1 MKKIIIISSV
11 LLTACFSVSAW
22 AAESATMNDPAVNS
36 PSATSP
42 SMNGGPVA
50 PASPG
55 SAMMTPNSGTFSG
68 GQGGP
73 GGGRQGRGGFHPCRH
88 IAEACE
94 AAGFKREKGLFKNC
108 LMPIMHGQTV
118 AGVAS
123 IDPKEI
129 AACKQKQEERESKGG
144 GMMQGGGMQG
154 QPSAPSMSK

>member
-1 MKKIIIISSV
+1 M
-11 LLTACFSVSAW
+11 CFSFSAW

-55 SAMMTPNSGTFSG
+55 SAMMTPNTSGTFSG
-68 GQGGP
+68 GQGGGHGGP
-73 GGGRQGRGGFHPCRH
+73 GGGQGGGGVHPCKH

-94 AAGFKREKGLFKNC
+94 AAGFKRDQGLFKNC
-108 LMPIMHGQTV
+108 LMPILHGQEV
-118 AGVAS
+118 AGVAN

-129 AACKQKQEERESKGG
+129 AACKQKQQERESKGG
-144 GMMQGGGMQG
+144 GRGGMQGGGMQG
-154 QPSAPSMSK
+154 QPSAPSY